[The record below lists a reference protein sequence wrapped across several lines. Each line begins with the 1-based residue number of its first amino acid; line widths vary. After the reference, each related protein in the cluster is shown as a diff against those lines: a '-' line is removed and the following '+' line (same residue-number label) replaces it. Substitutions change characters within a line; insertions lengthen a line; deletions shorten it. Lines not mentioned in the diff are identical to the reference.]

1 MENCIQAAIKFFD
14 SPVCAGLTFGEL
26 RNLLNGVLELTLAEL
41 GNVTQLVDVAKGD
54 RYKNRVLDRFTYKCS
69 FRLWWKVLSQILSCI
84 LAQVL
89 QNFLLNGYPTP

>member
-54 RYKNRVLDRFTYKCS
+54 RYKNQAKLREYRRVG
-69 FRLWWKVLSQILSCI
+69 QIGTWFFYCFKI
-84 LAQVL
+84 F
-89 QNFLLNGYPTP
+89 QNFFLINSI

>member
-41 GNVTQLVDVAKGD
+41 GNVTQLVDVAKGEHPGH
-54 RYKNRVLDRFTYKCS
+54 
-69 FRLWWKVLSQILSCI
+69 
-84 LAQVL
+84 LAACLPLVREVIGALL
-89 QNFLLNGYPTP
+89 QDEAPLRAAEAADDVGEAGGE

>member
-54 RYKNRVLDRFTYKCS
+54 RYKNQAKLREYRRVGQIGTWFLRF
-69 FRLWWKVLSQILSCI
+69 KVL
-84 LAQVL
+84 L
-89 QNFLLNGYPTP
+89 QSFHLIVRNFLCNLTSL